1 METDPDWP
9 KLKKYFTEKIKTLL
23 AENHALRSVMLQEL
37 TEPELEPLLIKPVG
51 TREVTVNILR
61 SEYNLDTLPN
71 QLPTSEI
78 VLWLERCKEDA
89 ETVMSENKNLRTIL
103 LESVSEDDL
112 HSFLAPPFGK
122 GPDVGLMPKT
132 VSNQLLCKFGK
143 ATAST
148 PAEANDVVQDFK
160 KLDWQSNILMLGAN
174 TDDPP
179 MESAAHCATQKQCPK
194 TCESAE
200 SLLSR
205 ARANIK
211 GVAALHPVNA
221 LEPNSKR
228 FNMGAISTF
237 SDIGVGL
244 NTSQQTAMME
254 DRVRDLT
261 HELSEVVQENKHRGE
276 MLNELN
282 QYVELLELRMKQMEE
297 EFAEGKL
304 RMVQDHREALG
315 IHEMEKHQLEQRIR
329 ENHEVDEAEKKDLV
343 AFMEAE
349 KLELQQRK
357 DKELALEREK
367 ITQLTQMVEE
377 VQRDLVE
384 DLDMKEEKIK
394 QLKIQIAMSESSDI
408 VEKLAQ
414 FQNTIAM
421 LQEQLANEMIKRK
434 TCETKLKTTEA
445 SLNVLAI
452 SKEI

>member
-1 METDPDWP
+1 MRSNRVQSDLMSSGIMEMHWRMPPFFKRTFP
-9 KLKKYFTEKIKTLL
+9 
-23 AENHALRSVMLQEL
+23 M
-37 TEPELEPLLIKPVG
+37 
-51 TREVTVNILR
+51 ILR
-61 SEYNLDTLPN
+61 YGRSSHSVAPSLSCGVFSFTL
-71 QLPTSEI
+71 TYME
-78 VLWLERCKEDA
+78 
-89 ETVMSENKNLRTIL
+89 
-103 LESVSEDDL
+103 
-112 HSFLAPPFGK
+112 
-122 GPDVGLMPKT
+122 
-132 VSNQLLCKFGK
+132 KFWI
-143 ATAST
+143 AV
-148 PAEANDVVQDFK
+148 P
-160 KLDWQSNILMLGAN
+160 
-174 TDDPP
+174 
-179 MESAAHCATQKQCPK
+179 
-194 TCESAE
+194 
-200 SLLSR
+200 R
-205 ARANIK
+205 
-211 GVAALHPVNA
+211 
-221 LEPNSKR
+221 
-228 FNMGAISTF
+228 
-237 SDIGVGL
+237 
-244 NTSQQTAMME
+244 
-254 DRVRDLT
+254 
-261 HELSEVVQENKHRGE
+261 
-276 MLNELN
+276 
-282 QYVELLELRMKQMEE
+282 YVELLELRMKQMEE